1 MASILD
7 TLLAHLDACNTAQ
20 VEAAAQASRVPYHTV
35 AKIKR
40 RDTLNP
46 RIATVQRLLTYFDE
60 ARPRKPARKAK
71 PTAHGEA
78 HEAALICRVAGVNPM
93 ASEGERK

>member
-40 RDTLNP
+40 RETLNP

-60 ARPRKPARKAK
+60 ARRTRKSARKAK
-71 PTAHGEA
+71 PTP
-78 HEAALICRVAGVNPM
+78 EAAHR
-93 ASEGERK
+93 